1 MTPRLFEAQ
10 NGPLWDELEEA
21 LDRAEKRGR
30 DKDKVGR
37 ETGSKEKGKQAKP
50 MAKPK
55 PLDGARLTEL
65 YRRACEHLALS
76 QARAYPIHLTQRL
89 ELLTQR
95 AHRLI
100 YRRHD
105 YGVARLRQLVLVD
118 FPQAVRHQRWHLLAA
133 TLLFLVPAVAT
144 GLACWADPGFILHIT
159 SAEQA
164 QQFDQMYSDS
174 ELAIGRTRSADTD
187 WAMFGHYVMHNI
199 GIGFQCFA
207 GGIFFGLGAI
217 FFMLFNGV
225 MLGGIAGYLTGRG
238 HVENFWSFVV
248 THGAFELTA
257 IVLAGAAGLQL
268 GHALLAPGRYKRLEA
283 LRRAAAEAIVVVY
296 GVIGMLVIAAAI
308 EAFWS
313 SARWVPA
320 EVKYGVGG
328 ACWLLV
334 FVYLG
339 LQGRPALAAV
349 PAGGSMHAG

>member
-10 NGPLWDELEEA
+10 NAPLWQELEDA
-21 LDRAEKRGR
+21 LDRAEKRPRGKAE
-30 DKDKVGR
+30 KDKP
-37 ETGSKEKGKQAKP
+37 AKS
-50 MAKPK
+50 ARRPK
-55 PLDGARLTEL
+55 PLDGARLAEL

-89 ELLTQR
+89 ESLTQR

-105 YGVARLRQLVLVD
+105 YGVARLRRLVLVD
-118 FPQAVRHQRWHLLAA
+118 FPQSVRHQRWHLLAA
-133 TLLFLVPAVAT
+133 TLLFFVPAIAA
-144 GLACWADPGFILHIT
+144 GLACWADPGFILHLV

-164 QQFDQMYSDS
+164 QEYDQMYSGS
-174 ELAIGRTRSADTD
+174 AQALGRSRSADTD
-187 WAMFGHYVMHNI
+187 WQMFGYYVMHNI

-207 GGIFFGLGAI
+207 GGIFLGLGSL
-217 FFMLFNGV
+217 FFIVFNGV
-225 MLGGIAGYLTGRG
+225 FIGGIAGYLTARG
-238 HVENFWSFVV
+238 HTENFWSFVV

-268 GHALLAPGRYKRLEA
+268 GHALLAPGRHTRLEA
-283 LRRAAAEAIVVVY
+283 LRRAAGEAIVVVS

-313 SARWVPA
+313 SARWVPP

-328 ACWLLV
+328 VCWV
-334 FVYLG
+334 FVFAYLG
-339 LQGRPALAAV
+339 WQGRPARVV
-349 PAGGSMHAG
+349 PAARGTDAG